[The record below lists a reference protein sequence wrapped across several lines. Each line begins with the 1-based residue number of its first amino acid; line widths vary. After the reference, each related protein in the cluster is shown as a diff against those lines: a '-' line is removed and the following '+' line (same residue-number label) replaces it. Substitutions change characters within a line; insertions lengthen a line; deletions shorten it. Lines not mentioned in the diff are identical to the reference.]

1 MTNKHSFT
9 IQEHV
14 DSNVDFAIDQANAYG
29 GLEQAF
35 HSCLQNLKD
44 SVLEDGYDDD
54 ADAIG
59 LYCSEFQ
66 KKTGLSL

>member
-1 MTNKHSFT
+1 MTKKHSYT
-9 IQEHV
+9 IQDHV
-14 DSNVDFAIDQANAYG
+14 DANVDLAIDQAKAYG

-44 SVLEDGYDDD
+44 SVAEDGYADD
-54 ADAIG
+54 ADAID
-59 LYCSEFQ
+59 LYCYEFK